1 MYAVIASG
9 GKQHRVSQ
17 GDRLKLEKLPG
28 SEGDAVTF
36 EDVLLVSNE
45 GTVSVGTPRVA
56 GATVLGKIL
65 AHGRGKKIRIYT
77 YKRRKNLSRTAGHRQ
92 SYTEVEITGISA

>member
-17 GDRLKLEKLPG
+17 GDRLKLEKLEG
-28 SEGDAVTF
+28 SAGDAVTF
-36 EDVLLVSNE
+36 SEVLLVSND
-45 GTVSVGTPRVA
+45 GSLRVGTPRVE
-56 GATVLGKIL
+56 GATVSAKIL
-65 AHGRGKKIRIYT
+65 AQGRGKKIRIFT